1 MESVD
6 LKVLILSVG
15 VYFKSSNI
23 YITGELQEP
32 VKRFGKVLDDV
43 GVKVTVLLPKTH
55 ENLKIVS
62 NILTKTWKLA
72 CIEVESDS
80 RLKADEKFGK
90 QITRYT
96 AISIELPEIC
106 EPLMQM

>member
-6 LKVLILSVG
+6 LKILILSVG

-32 VKRFGKVLDDV
+32 VKRAGKILDDI
-43 GVKVTVLLPKTH
+43 GGKVTVLLPKTPEH
-55 ENLKIVS
+55 LKVVS
-62 NILTKTWKLA
+62 NILTKTWKIA
-72 CIEVESDS
+72 CVEVQSDS
-80 RLKADEKFGK
+80 RLKTDEKFGK
-90 QITRYT
+90 QITRFT
-96 AISIELPEIC
+96 AINIDLPEIC

>member
-6 LKVLILSVG
+6 LKILILSIG

-32 VKRFGKVLDDV
+32 VKRSGKILDEI
-43 GVKVTVLLPKTH
+43 GVKVTVLLPRTF
-55 ENLKIVS
+55 ENLNIVS
-62 NILTKTWKLA
+62 NILTRTWKLA
-72 CIEVESDS
+72 CIRVESDS

-96 AISIELPEIC
+96 AISINLPEIC